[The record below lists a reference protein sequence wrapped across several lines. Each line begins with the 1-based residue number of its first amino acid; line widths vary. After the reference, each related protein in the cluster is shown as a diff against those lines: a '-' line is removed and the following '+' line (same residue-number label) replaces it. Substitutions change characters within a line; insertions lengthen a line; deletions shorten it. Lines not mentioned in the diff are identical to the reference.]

1 MQVTTI
7 GLDLAKN
14 IFQVHGISSDGN
26 VSFNRSLR
34 RAQLLAFFEKLEPCL
49 IGMEACGSSHHWARQ
64 FQKLGHKVRLMP
76 AMYVKAYVKRGKSDA
91 IDAEAICEAVTR
103 PTMRFVA
110 IKTEEQQGVLFLH
123 RARDM
128 VVRQRTQLSNML
140 RGLLG
145 EFGIVIAQGVGSAI
159 KFAKAV
165 LDGDRP
171 NIPEVAV
178 DVLVNL
184 SNQIVALHLRILWY
198 EKRMQLEARKDP
210 RIMLLRTIPGIG
222 PITASAIV
230 ATAGDGH
237 QFRNGRE
244 FAAWLG
250 LTPLNRSSG
259 GKERLG
265 RISKMGDRY
274 VRRLLGGGYDV
285 APQADEGQSRPRRS
299 MGHRSIRAQNTTSG
313 DGCDGQQNGAHRLGS
328 PHTQRTLQA
337 PRGVKGETEQQRRK
351 TIEMMEQCQPV
362 SQDTPSNVR
371 DTSLLSAKE
380 FGTWSAETIRASGQV
395 RRANRP
401 DTRPHLTIV
410 QISSK
415 ISCYAGDIHTRH
427 SLHLRK
433 RAASE
438 GACGSLS

>member
-1 MQVTTI
+1 MQVTTV

-14 IFQVHGISSDGN
+14 SFQIHGITSDGT
-26 VSFNRSLR
+26 VAFNRSLR

-64 FQKLGHKVRLMP
+64 FQKLGHEVRLMP

-145 EFGIVIAQGVGSAI
+145 EFGIVIAQGVGNAI

-165 LDGDRP
+165 LDGDQP
-171 NIPEVAV
+171 NIPKVAV
-178 DVLVNL
+178 DVLGNL
-184 SNQIVALHLRILWY
+184 SNQIVALHQRIIWY
-198 EKRMQLEARKDP
+198 EKRMQLEARNDP
-210 RIMLLRTIPGIG
+210 RVMLLRTIPGIG

-250 LTPLNRSSG
+250 P
-259 GKERLG
+259 
-265 RISKMGDRY
+265 
-274 VRRLLGGGYDV
+274 
-285 APQADEGQSRPRRS
+285 
-299 MGHRSIRAQNTTSG
+299 
-313 DGCDGQQNGAHRLGS
+313 
-328 PHTQRTLQA
+328 
-337 PRGVKGETEQQRRK
+337 
-351 TIEMMEQCQPV
+351 
-362 SQDTPSNVR
+362 
-371 DTSLLSAKE
+371 
-380 FGTWSAETIRASGQV
+380 
-395 RRANRP
+395 
-401 DTRPHLTIV
+401 
-410 QISSK
+410 
-415 ISCYAGDIHTRH
+415 TRH
-427 SLHLRK
+427 KGRK
-433 RAASE
+433 GTTE
-438 GACGSLS
+438 TQDH

>member
-1 MQVTTI
+1 MQVTTV

-14 IFQVHGISSDGN
+14 IFQVHGISADGT
-26 VSFNRSLR
+26 VAFNRSLR
-34 RAQLLAFFEKLEPCL
+34 RSQLLPFFENLEPCL

-64 FQKLGHKVRLMP
+64 FQKLGHEVRLMP

-91 IDAEAICEAVTR
+91 IDAEAICEAVTP

-110 IKTEEQQGVLFLH
+110 VKSEEQQGILFLH

-145 EFGIVIAQGVGSAI
+145 EFGIVIAQGIGNAV

-171 NIPEVAV
+171 NSPEVAV

-184 SNQIVALHLRILWY
+184 SNQMVALHLRILWY
-198 EKRMQLEARKDP
+198 EKRMRLEARKDP
-210 RIMLLRTIPGIG
+210 RVMLLRTIPGVG

-237 QFRNGRE
+237 RFRNGRE
-244 FAAWLG
+244 FAAWVG

-274 VRRLLGGGYDV
+274 VRRLLV
-285 APQADEGQSRPRRS
+285 AGMTARLRQMKVNPDRVDPWAVALLERKPPRLATVAMANKTARIVWAVLTRSERYRPQA
-299 MGHRSIRAQNTTSG
+299 A
-313 DGCDGQQNGAHRLGS
+313 
-328 PHTQRTLQA
+328 
-337 PRGVKGETEQQRRK
+337 
-351 TIEMMEQCQPV
+351 
-362 SQDTPSNVR
+362 
-371 DTSLLSAKE
+371 
-380 FGTWSAETIRASGQV
+380 
-395 RRANRP
+395 
-401 DTRPHLTIV
+401 
-410 QISSK
+410 
-415 ISCYAGDIHTRH
+415 
-427 SLHLRK
+427 
-433 RAASE
+433 
-438 GACGSLS
+438 

>member
-1 MQVTTI
+1 MQVTTV

-14 IFQVHGISSDGN
+14 IFQVHGIAEDGT
-26 VSFNRSLR
+26 VAFNRSLR
-34 RAQLLAFFEKLEPCL
+34 RAQLLAFFENLEPCL

-64 FQKLGHKVRLMP
+64 FQSLGHEVRLMP

-110 IKTEEQQGVLFLH
+110 IKSEEQQGVLFLH

-145 EFGIVIAQGVGSAI
+145 EFGVVIAQGIGSAV

-171 NIPEVAV
+171 EIPEVAI

-184 SNQIVALHLRILWY
+184 SNQMVALHLRILWY
-198 EKRMQLEARKDP
+198 EKRMRLEARKD
-210 RIMLLRTIPGIG
+210 RRVMLLRTIPGVG

-274 VRRLLGGGYDV
+274 LRRLLV
-285 APQADEGQSRPRRS
+285 AGMTARLRQMKVNPGRVDPWATALLERKSPRLATVAMANKTARIVWAVLT
-299 MGHRSIRAQNTTSG
+299 RNERY
-313 DGCDGQQNGAHRLGS
+313 R
-328 PHTQRTLQA
+328 PHTA
-337 PRGVKGETEQQRRK
+337 
-351 TIEMMEQCQPV
+351 
-362 SQDTPSNVR
+362 
-371 DTSLLSAKE
+371 
-380 FGTWSAETIRASGQV
+380 
-395 RRANRP
+395 
-401 DTRPHLTIV
+401 
-410 QISSK
+410 
-415 ISCYAGDIHTRH
+415 
-427 SLHLRK
+427 
-433 RAASE
+433 
-438 GACGSLS
+438 